1 MDSRPTILK
10 MGPLMPSLETT
21 LASRFEVADPAN
33 IPESAAR
40 ITGIATSTRYPVTT
54 NLLDRLPALRVISSF
69 GVGMDHL
76 PLEEARARGIE
87 VHNTPGV
94 LDHDTAD
101 MALAL
106 ALALTRRIVTNHDH
120 VASGDWG
127 RAAPPPLGVSLS
139 GKTVGIVGLGAIGS
153 IVAQRFRAFGCHIAY
168 FGRKPRADCQY
179 DFHATPKALAAASD
193 LLVATLPGGP
203 ETRGIIEAAVFCA
216 LGPQGYFINIGR
228 GSTVDQPALIEAL
241 RNDVIAGAGLDVFQN
256 EPEVPE
262 ILRAMPNVVLQPH
275 QASATVETRAR
286 MADLVMQN
294 LERHYTGRAAC

>member
-1 MDSRPTILK
+1 MDLHPTILK

-21 LASRFEVADPAN
+21 LASRFDVVDPADV
-33 IPESAAR
+33 PESAAR
-40 ITGIATSTRYPVTT
+40 ITGIATSTRYSVTAD
-54 NLLDRLPALRVISSF
+54 LLDRLPALRVISSF

-76 PLEEARARGIE
+76 PLAEARARGIA

-127 RAAPPPLGVSLS
+127 RAAAPPLGVSLS
-139 GKTVGIVGLGAIGS
+139 GKTVGIAGLGAIGS
-153 IVAQRFRAFGCHIAY
+153 IIAQRFQAFGCHIAY
-168 FGRKPRADCQY
+168 LSRKPRADCPY
-179 DFHATPKALAAASD
+179 DFHATPTALAAASD

-203 ETRGIIEAAVFCA
+203 ETRGIIDAAVFSA
-216 LGPQGYFINIGR
+216 LGPQGYFVNIGR
-228 GSTVDQPALIEAL
+228 GSTVDQPALIDAL
-241 RNDVIAGAGLDVFQN
+241 RSHVIAGAGLDVFQD
-256 EPEVPE
+256 EPKVPE
-262 ILRAMPNVVLQPH
+262 ILRTMPNVVLQPH

-294 LERHYTGRAAC
+294 LERHYTEHTAC